1 VNHGTHIPT
10 WALGFGVATGI
21 AVIAR
26 GAGALGTGGAIAAAM
41 LGTVAVAA
49 GWSWGTVLIAYFAS
63 TVLLS
68 RFRFT
73 EKERLLNGR
82 VEKSGP
88 RDAVQVIANGGVF
101 GAMALGYVVDPGPLW
116 QALAAGALSASAADT
131 WATEIGVLSRATP
144 RSVVTWSP
152 VTTGTS
158 GGVTPLGFLAGVAGA
173 AFIAATVWVV
183 RWPLVAAVAALIGGM
198 FGCLLDSVVGASS
211 QARRWCASCATTTEQ
226 RIHRC
231 GSATSVTG
239 GISWLDNDGVNAI
252 ATLGGA
258 LVGGSAASF
267 F

>member
-1 VNHGTHIPT
+1 MNHSTHIPT
-10 WALGFGVATGI
+10 WALGFVVATGI
-21 AVIAR
+21 AVVAR
-26 GAGALGTGGAIAAAM
+26 AAGSLSAGGAAAAVV

-49 GWSWGTVLIAYFAS
+49 GWSWGLVLIAYFAS
-63 TVLLS
+63 SVLLS

-73 EKERLLNGR
+73 DKERLLRGR
-82 VEKSGP
+82 IEKGGP

-101 GAMALGYVVDPGPLW
+101 GAMALGYVVDPGPMW
-116 QALAAGALSASAADT
+116 QAMAAGALSASAADT
-131 WATEIGVLSRATP
+131 WATEIGVLSRANP
-144 RSVVTWSP
+144 RSVLTWSP

-158 GGVTPLGFLAGVAGA
+158 GGVTLQGSLAGVGGA
-173 AFIAATVWVV
+173 AFVAAIVWLL
-183 RWPLVAAVAALIGGM
+183 RWPAVAVVGALIGGV
-198 FGCLLDSVVGASS
+198 FGCLLDSVVGASA